1 MEIDSRKGEGSRRQ
15 KINGSFCFEA
25 LGKREAVGKKPEPQ
39 SLPPPSV
46 RRRELSRVKQN
57 IRFGPTK
64 ASKSFKLLFV
74 SGTMLG
80 IACNKMWV
88 SDY

>member
-46 RRRELSRVKQN
+46 GRRELSRVKQN

-80 IACNKMWV
+80 IAFNKMWV

>member
-1 MEIDSRKGEGSRRQ
+1 MEA
-15 KINGSFCFEA
+15 FA
-25 LGKREAVGKKPEPQ
+25 LRPWGKEKQAVGKKPEPQ

-46 RRRELSRVKQN
+46 GRRELSRVKQN